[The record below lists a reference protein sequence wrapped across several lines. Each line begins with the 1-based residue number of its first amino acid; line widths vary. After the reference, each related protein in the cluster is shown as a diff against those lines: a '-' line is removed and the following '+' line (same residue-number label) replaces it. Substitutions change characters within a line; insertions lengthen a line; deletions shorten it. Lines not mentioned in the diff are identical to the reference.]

1 MTFMSDNIN
10 ENLLDKINEL
20 SRKAKSEGLTEEET
34 IERYNLRKSYLEN
47 FRKRFR
53 DEILDN
59 IYIVEEDGTKN
70 KLLKN
75 ENTEIK

>member
-1 MTFMSDNIN
+1 MGEGLIDR
-10 ENLLDKINEL
+10 INEL
-20 SRKAKSEGLTEEET
+20 ARKAKSEGLTELE
-34 IERYNLRKSYLEN
+34 IKERDELRKKYIQN
-47 FRKRFR
+47 FRKRFK

-75 ENTEIK
+75 E